1 MRKKVRE
8 RAIRW
13 LPPFLWAIVIF
24 ALSSIEQIATSR
36 VFVWDFFIKKFAH
49 VSEYAVLFGL
59 IYRATHGNWI
69 SAYVLTI
76 IYAATDEYHQ
86 SFVPGRTATFLD
98 LGIDFSGANI
108 AAYCL
113 WKLNQIRSKKPKK

>member
-1 MRKKVRE
+1 MKKKVNSA
-8 RAIRW
+8 AIRW
-13 LPPFLWAIVIF
+13 VPVFLWAAIIF
-24 ALSSIEQIATSR
+24 VLSSTEQIATSR
-36 VFVWDFFIKKFAH
+36 VFAWDFFIKKFAH

-59 IYRATHGNWI
+59 IYRANHGNWI

-86 SFVPGRTATFLD
+86 SFVPGRTATYLD

-113 WKLNQIRSKKPKK
+113 WKLKQTHTKKPKK